1 MIGAG
6 LYQKISEFLGS
17 VGLDIVDC
25 HGQGCDDP
33 SADADTDKVLQAHG
47 FRVNP
52 KALCTHCESHTF
64 IEGAMGKNESERFKD
79 NFPVPRKTY
88 WHRKLKY
95 MSQMH
100 STKNLLIRTLQ
111 GG

>member
-17 VGLDIVDC
+17 VGLDMVDC
-25 HGQGCDDP
+25 HGQAYDDP
-33 SADADTDKVLQAHG
+33 CSDADTDKVLQANV

-52 KALCTHCESHTF
+52 KALCTHCESHIF
-64 IEGAMGKNESERFKD
+64 MQGAMGKNESERFKD
-79 NFPVPRKTY
+79 NFPVPRKKY

-100 STKNLLIRTLQ
+100 NTKNLLIRTLQ

>member
-33 SADADTDKVLQAHG
+33 SADADTDKVLQVHG

-64 IEGAMGKNESERFKD
+64 IEGAMG
-79 NFPVPRKTY
+79 
-88 WHRKLKY
+88 
-95 MSQMH
+95 
-100 STKNLLIRTLQ
+100 
-111 GG
+111 